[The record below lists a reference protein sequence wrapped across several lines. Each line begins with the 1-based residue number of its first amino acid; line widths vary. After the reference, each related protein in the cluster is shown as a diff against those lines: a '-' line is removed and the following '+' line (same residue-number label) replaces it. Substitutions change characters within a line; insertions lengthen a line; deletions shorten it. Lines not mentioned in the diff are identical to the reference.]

1 VRLRQKARPDP
12 SFFYLNPP
20 IISLGKLLYN
30 AISETNDDVKSGD
43 LEELRIEEAK
53 QEVSMRMAERQARVA
68 QELAIAERIRD
79 ADEVAIEEY
88 YDTSIEGGATVGVSE
103 SGISAGLNGKNGVVS
118 KRIYRFSKR
127 NESVIEYIQE

>member
-1 VRLRQKARPDP
+1 MIFE
-12 SFFYLNPP
+12 SP
-20 IISLGKLLYN
+20 IISIGKLLYE
-30 AISETNDDVKSGD
+30 AVTETSDDVKTGD
-43 LEELRIEEAK
+43 LEELRNEEAR

-88 YDTSIEGGATVGVSE
+88 YDTSTGGEATFGVNE

-127 NESVIEYIQE
+127 DESVVKHVQEKT